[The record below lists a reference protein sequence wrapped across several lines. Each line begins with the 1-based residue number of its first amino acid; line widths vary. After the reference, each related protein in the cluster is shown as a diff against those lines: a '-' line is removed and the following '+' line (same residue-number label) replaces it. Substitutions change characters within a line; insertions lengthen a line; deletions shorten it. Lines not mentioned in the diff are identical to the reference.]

1 MALVLLAFPVAATAD
16 VLVNAIEP
24 PAVACGRSVTPG
36 VWYQSFSGGPRW
48 AHMTIKNSKGAVV
61 WHRNVTAT
69 TSWRYWRFRGA
80 CGARYELIYTTAGGT
95 SRFSFRFKSG

>member
-36 VWYQSFSGGPRW
+36 VWYQSFSRGPRW
-48 AHMTIKNSKGAVV
+48 AHMTIKNSNGVVV

-80 CGARYELIYTTAGGT
+80 CGARYELIYTTAGGI